1 MDKLFD
7 LSNKVALIT
16 GGSRGLGRAM
26 VLGFAKA
33 GADVVIASRKLEG
46 CKKVAEEVEALGR
59 RALPISCHV
68 ADWSQI
74 ETLLEKT
81 YETFGK
87 LDIVVN
93 NAGIAPAVPS
103 LADVTSE
110 YFDKII
116 GVNLKGPLRLSALAA
131 QQMEKQGGGVII
143 NISTVASLKPTT
155 YTAVYGASKAG
166 LNVLTSTMAQEF
178 ASMGIRVNSIVPGTF
193 MTDSLSVLVS
203 DEAVKEQIQNNLA
216 LKRIGDP
223 DEIVGT
229 AIYLASDASSY
240 MTGQLIVVD
249 GGALP

>member
-1 MDKLFD
+1 
-7 LSNKVALIT
+7 
-16 GGSRGLGRAM
+16 
-26 VLGFAKA
+26 
-33 GADVVIASRKLEG
+33 
-46 CKKVAEEVEALGR
+46 
-59 RALPISCHV
+59 V

-87 LDIVVN
+87 LDVLVN
-93 NAGIAPAVPS
+93 NAGIAPVVPS
-103 LADVTSE
+103 MVHVTSE
-110 YFDKII
+110 YFDKIME
-116 GVNLKGPLRLSALAA
+116 VNLKGPLRLSALAA
-131 QQMEKQGGGVII
+131 QRMGKQGGGVII

-155 YTAVYGASKAG
+155 YTAVYAASKAG

-178 ASMGIRVNSIVPGTF
+178 ASMNIRVNSIVPGTF

-203 DEAVKEQIQNNLA
+203 DEAVKEQIQNGLA
-216 LKRIGDP
+216 MKRIGDP

-240 MTGQLIVVD
+240 MTGQLVVVD